1 MDAKKG
7 ILVICLLTVC
17 IGIFWNIGRLSLKS
31 NSETHYH
38 LIHIA
43 DHAHVVS
50 ELLEKIDLKI
60 F

>member
-1 MDAKKG
+1 MDAKKC

-17 IGIFWNIGRLSLKS
+17 IGILWNTGKLSLKS
-31 NSETHYH
+31 NGETHHH
-38 LIHIA
+38 LIHVA